1 MMSDNQPPETFDPRS
16 QRTTNDVRREAEEAL
31 KLYAA
36 LQKSDI
42 DKSESG
48 IFDTSMILRVEVQG
62 AENPVLL
69 FPTNEMV
76 LGRLDPASGDV
87 PGLDLSP
94 YAAYQMGI
102 SRRHAVIRREMDQ
115 LFLVDLGS
123 RNGTFLN
130 GKRLSPHEA
139 NKLHDGDEVRLG
151 KMSLRL
157 FFRRKNEG

>member
-1 MMSDNQPPETFDPRS
+1 MMSDNQPPETFDPHA

-42 DKSESG
+42 NKSESG
-48 IFDTSMILRVEVQG
+48 VFDLSMALRVEVQG
-62 AENPVLL
+62 SESPVVLL
-69 FPTNEMV
+69 PVNELV
-76 LGRLDPASGDV
+76 LGRLDPASGDI
-87 PGLDLSP
+87 PGFDLSP

-130 GKRLSPHEA
+130 GKRLSPHESY
-139 NKLHDGDEVRLG
+139 KLHDGDEIRLG